1 MYIGINSPNGCIM
14 LNLDQLTSVFYD
26 KSTKLITITTTNS
39 SQVITIE
46 DGSGVYNRIADK
58 MGLDKIYD

>member
-1 MYIGINSPNGCIM
+1 MYIGINSPNGHIM
-14 LNLDQLTSVFYD
+14 LNLDQITSVFYD

-46 DGSGVYNRIADK
+46 DGSGVYNRIAE
-58 MGLDKIYD
+58 